1 MKQSEKI
8 LTTVGIFGLLYGYT
22 YFVFDTSLFYHFHQP
37 VFLLNP
43 AFLANYLLYPGG
55 ILDWI
60 SQFVFQFFIW
70 NWLGALILTGLI
82 GSIFLTVYHI
92 IKQSGLNQIALL
104 VSFIPIGFLLFHLN
118 HYEAPLVISIRFL
131 SAILLFSLYSRS
143 CRLKPVFIFLSW
155 PIYLFLGGY
164 AFIFYCIMVVLHEL
178 QQLKNKMQFVY
189 ITIHLLAGWLYPF
202 IALKFIYLITF
213 REAYQY
219 LYPIEYY
226 YEPFRFKAGL
236 AIKGLFF
243 SLPVIFLC
251 KLVITRF
258 IIKKIKTKP
267 PVNHSEKL
275 IRYQVLLISLL
286 SIGVLF
292 LSRDT
297 ESKIKIT
304 VDRFANHRDWEQVL
318 AYAQQLNDYDR
329 QVNFQVNRALYYK
342 GRLLTDMFRYPQV
355 LGADGLF
362 PYRFVMGQ
370 IAIPASDLLFD
381 LAHIS
386 ASRIM
391 AYEGQTKQPYN
402 PRILKRLFLTNL
414 IDRDEPIA
422 KKFTDIL
429 KMSLIYRPWA
439 RNAEYLLFNESRS
452 DADSV
457 ISQKRALRPTRDF
470 FFNRENPNVDMI
482 MLLDQHPE
490 NRMAFEYLI
499 AYYLLNSRIMNIVAR
514 LDQFTIYGYHTLP
527 RHVEEAILLMKS
539 IRPDAMKENQVL
551 FRPETLKRFTEFNR
565 LLLQAESDSEKA
577 RERLK
582 KDFGD
587 TYWYYLRYVDPRQTH
602 ITLSKR
608 KINENY

>member
-1 MKQSEKI
+1 MKHAGKI
-8 LTTVGIFGLLYGYT
+8 LVTFGFLILLYSYI
-22 YFVFDTSLFYHFHQP
+22 YFLYDTSLFYHFHQP
-37 VFLLNP
+37 VFLFNP
-43 AFLANYLLYPGG
+43 SFLANYLQYPGG

-60 SQFVFQFFIW
+60 NQFVFQFFIW

-82 GSIFLTVYHI
+82 ASIFLTVYRI
-92 IKQSGLNQIALL
+92 VKQSGLNQIALP

-118 HYEAPLVISIRFL
+118 HYEVPLVISLRFL
-131 SAILLFSLYSRS
+131 SAILLFSLYSRAY
-143 CRLKPVFIFLSW
+143 RLKLVFILLSW

-189 ITIHLLAGWLYPF
+189 IIIHLLAGWLYPF
-202 IALKFIYLITF
+202 IALKFVYLITF
-213 REAYQY
+213 REAYLY

-236 AIKGLFF
+236 AVKGLFF

-251 KLVITRF
+251 KLVVTRF

-267 PVNHSEKL
+267 RVNHSVKL
-275 IRYQVLLISLL
+275 IRYVLLISVL

-292 LSRDT
+292 LSRDK
-297 ESKIKIT
+297 ESKIKIA
-304 VDRFANHRDWEQVL
+304 VDRFANHRNWEQVL
-318 AYAQQLNDYDR
+318 EYAQQLNDYDR
-329 QVNFQVNRALYYK
+329 QVNFQVNRAFYYK
-342 GRLLTDMFRYPQV
+342 GRLLTDMFRYPQM

-414 IDRDEPIA
+414 IDRNEPIA

-429 KMSLIYRPWA
+429 KMSLIYRSWA
-439 RNAEYLLFNESRS
+439 RNAEHLLFNESRS

-457 ISQKRALRPTRDF
+457 ISQKRALRPSRDF

-499 AYYLLNSRIMNIVAR
+499 AYYLLNSRIMNIVRR
-514 LDQFTIYGYHTLP
+514 LDQFSIYGYHALP
-527 RHVEEAILLMKS
+527 THVEEAILLIKS
-539 IRPDAMKENQVL
+539 IHPEAVKEDQVL
-551 FRPETLKRFTEFNR
+551 FRPETLNRFNEFNR
-565 LLLQAESDSEKA
+565 LLLQTKTDPEEAM
-577 RERLK
+577 ERLK
-582 KDFGD
+582 KEFGD
-587 TYWYYLRYVDPRQTH
+587 TYWYYLRYVDPRQTNL
-602 ITLSKR
+602 TLSKR